1 MMNYSKPLRLH
12 LFENYFQDIN
22 VSYHL
27 QTLFNWIKDLLIWAS
42 LWSLWR
48 RLTWQTLS
56 RPHTIWHVI
65 THKTVDLDSFMH
77 LLDNFYESSFYNDSV
92 NYSIEYMS
100 FISLL
105 NIYTDSEVRLSL
117 LNNDLWAT
125 FDNQVSFPL
134 GEPKR
139 LKINISFSSR
149 HVLDFVI
156 ILPYTHS
163 VVKQRFLSRNEDNI
177 YWLIPAKYDWHTRSI
192 FEIFSD
198 F

>member
-65 THKTVDLDSFMH
+65 THQTVDLDSFIH
-77 LLDNFYESSFYNDSV
+77 LLDNFYQSSFYNDSV
-92 NYSIEYMS
+92 SELFNRIHVLYFSIKH
-100 FISLL
+100 LH
-105 NIYTDSEVRLSL
+105 RLRGQTQPPQQ
-117 LNNDLWAT
+117 W
-125 FDNQVSFPL
+125 PL
-134 GEPKR
+134 GH
-139 LKINISFSSR
+139 IWQSGF
-149 HVLDFVI
+149 
-156 ILPYTHS
+156 LPSGRAQTTKNKHLIFFQTCTWLCDYSTLHTFCRKTAFLIREWRQYLLTYTC
-163 VVKQRFLSRNEDNI
+163 
-177 YWLIPAKYDWHTRSI
+177 
-192 FEIFSD
+192 
-198 F
+198 